1 MLMEIEK
8 KKTDENSDEENS
20 FLLKFTKPYLFE
32 GETYEEIDLSA
43 LENLNAADMIEIQKT
58 MTKQKA
64 FEAVPEIS
72 LQYACIAASRM
83 TGKPIEYFTMLPA
96 KYAMK
101 LKNIVSNFIVG
112 ED

>member
-20 FLLKFTKPYLFE
+20 FLLKFT
-32 GETYEEIDLSA
+32 
-43 LENLNAADMIEIQKT
+43 NLNAADMIEIQKT

-83 TGKPIEYFTMLPA
+83 TGKPIEFFTMLPA
-96 KYAMK
+96 KDAMK